1 MIKMTIEPRFG
12 DADGLGHI
20 NNTVLPAWFEQ
31 GRNPIYRL
39 FTPKLDLKRW
49 KLTMAKMEVEFIG
62 ELLYGKDVEIRS
74 YLLEIGNSSMTIGQ
88 EAWQEDKLGA
98 KGKTVIIHYDFSQK
112 KSVPIPRPI
121 KEELEKHL
129 IKGTKDHED

>member
-1 MIKMTIEPRFG
+1 MFKMIIEPRFG

-39 FTPKLDLKRW
+39 FTPDLKLEQW
-49 KLTMAKMEVEFIG
+49 ELTMAKMEVEFIG
-62 ELLYGKDVEIRS
+62 ELQYGKEVEIRS

-88 EAWQEDKLGA
+88 EAWQDDKLGV
-98 KGKTVIIHYDFSQK
+98 KGKTIIVHYDFNQQ
-112 KSVPIPRPI
+112 KSVPIPKSI
-121 KEELEKHL
+121 KNELEKHL
-129 IKGTKDHED
+129 IKGTKEHED